1 MAFKGYSPMTHG
13 ALGCCPPSALKR
25 FVAPQRWGGFLF
37 TIPSTPNP
45 FQPIEKKRANKQT
58 KGLFS
63 ARQKWTFASVSLTH
77 AKSIL
82 KVTSCLHW
90 VNLLCRN
97 NGRYQ
102 SVRSIMFSPLRLRS
116 AINIMPPFISVHQ
129 ATVRCRKLH
138 GGRMSCWFNVWAP
151 VSKVDHS
158 CWAHSHLLS
167 VSRRL
172 PCIFKKPLQW
182 ERHTYSF

>member
-1 MAFKGYSPMTHG
+1 MELLGAVTPPLLKCLWRRKGEEDFYSPFHQLQT
-13 ALGCCPPSALKR
+13 PSS
-25 FVAPQRWGGFLF
+25 Q
-37 TIPSTPNP
+37 S
-45 FQPIEKKRANKQT
+45 KKRANKQT

-63 ARQKWTFASVSLTH
+63 VRQKWTFASVSLTH
-77 AKSIL
+77 ARSLL

-97 NGRYQ
+97 NGRYL

-138 GGRMSCWFNVWAP
+138 GGRMSCWFNVWVP